1 MLTLLLT
8 DRGLSLTHETISNL
22 MTINVNDKWWTPN
35 EKSSIIKYA
44 AEAYENAKRRVRVFD
59 DYKSS
64 KDEEAES
71 KDEIES
77 DIEFGTSDTDELV

>member
-1 MLTLLLT
+1 
-8 DRGLSLTHETISNL
+8 

-64 KDEEAES
+64 KIGRGS
-71 KDEIES
+71 GKQ
-77 DIEFGTSDTDELV
+77 G